1 MAFVSITRLR
11 VRRFWFM
18 PGFFQLAA
26 RSLQQAAAAPGNIHV
41 RVLRDVKLTFWTAT
55 SWTSEAAMR
64 AFLIGGAHGKA
75 MHKLLDWCDEASI
88 AHWIQEEATLPD
100 WHALHQRMLRG
111 GRLSKVTHPS
121 PAQLAFAVP
130 LPVTTGGRSTVFR

>member
-26 RSLQQAAAAPGNIHV
+26 RSLQQAAAAPGNLHV
-41 RVLRDVKLTFWTAT
+41 RVLRDAKLTFWTAT
-55 SWTSEAAMR
+55 SWSSEAAMR
-64 AFLIGGAHGKA
+64 AFLVAGAHGTA

-88 AHWIQEEATLPD
+88 AHWSQESPELPD
-100 WHALHQRMLRG
+100 WLEAHRRMTTE
-111 GRLSKVTHPS
+111 GRLSKVRHPS
-121 PAQLAFAVP
+121 AAQRAFAVP
-130 LPVTTGGRSTVFR
+130 HPVTAGGRTTVFR